1 MKKIIFK
8 SLRLQNFKGIRDMHL
23 EFSDSTRIDG
33 RNGSGK
39 TTIADA
45 VSWVLFGKNA
55 SGDTVFGIKTKANDG
70 QAIPHLE
77 HSVSLTLEIDGEEIE
92 LRRLLQERW
101 QKIHGEDEE
110 ILKGNEI
117 SYFIN
122 KEKVTKSDY
131 NVYIS
136 SLCDIEM
143 FRLLTVP
150 SHFASLPWKDQLD
163 ILNKMVGD
171 IDYSV
176 LEQKHKKIIGFLQD
190 RSVDVYIAHIKYMK
204 KKYRTELEEIP
215 VKISTYNDTLPDET
229 ECVDNDL
236 EDVQKEYDQCVRDIE
251 SCKLGSSS
259 AASAEI
265 EKIEREM
272 DAIRQKARLAVR
284 DIIEKQEAQIHD
296 AQSTL
301 STLEGN
307 LIALGAKRNA
317 LSLTSDRCTEEIREL
332 DGRLRKVKEEG
343 TMVYNSVYVA
353 DETLFECPT
362 CGQLLPEDKI
372 KETSDKARKAFN
384 ERKAQKQSELLD
396 EMKKIQAALK
406 EAEELKAES
415 IGEYRLTSEAEQ
427 RIAQEIQSQ
436 KKVVEELRSQSQPT
450 VDSEIANNSKYSE
463 LLQKVEKLRTPTE
476 DNSDL
481 LNTLEEKRSSL
492 EKKLAVK
499 LAERTKADYRKKIL
513 AKIAELQETRLKVA
527 ASLTTCEKQEDAIAK
542 YLADRDRLIESRIN
556 SLFKYAKFR
565 LWKATIDG
573 TKEQYCV
580 VTYNGVE
587 YQDLNKAM
595 KITIGIDIINA
606 LANYYSISAPIIID
620 NAESCNNLPETVGQK
635 IALYVT
641 NDDKLI
647 IR

>member
-1 MKKIIFK
+1 MKRIIFK
-8 SLRLQNFKGIRDMHL
+8 SLRIQNFKGIRDMHL
-23 EFSDSTRIDG
+23 EFAESTRIDG
-33 RNGSGK
+33 KNGSGK

-45 VSWVLFGKNA
+45 ISWVLFGKNA
-55 SGDTVFGIKTKANDG
+55 SGDTVFGIKTKADDG

-77 HSVSLTLEIDGEEIE
+77 HSVSLTIEIDGEEIE

-101 QKIHGEDEE
+101 QKIHGEEEE

-136 SLCDIEM
+136 SLCDIDM

-150 SHFASLPWKDQLD
+150 SHFASLPWKEQLN

-171 IDYSV
+171 IDFSV
-176 LEQKHKKIIGFLQD
+176 LEEKHKKIIDFLRD
-190 RSVDVYIAHIKYMK
+190 RSVDGYISHIKYMK
-204 KKYRTELEEIP
+204 KKFRAELEEIP
-215 VKISTYNDTLPDET
+215 VKISTYNDALPAET
-229 ECVDNDL
+229 VTAGNDL
-236 EDVQKEYDQCVRDIE
+236 ENVQKEYDQCVRDIE
-251 SCKLGSSS
+251 ACKLGSSS

-265 EKIEREM
+265 DKMEREM
-272 DAIRQKARLAVR
+272 DAIRQKTRLAVR
-284 DIIEKQEAQIHD
+284 DMVEKQEAQIHD
-296 AQSTL
+296 AQSVL
-301 STLEGN
+301 SSLESN
-307 LIALGAKRNA
+307 LAALAAKRNA
-317 LSLTSDRCTEEIREL
+317 LSLTTDRCNEEIRTL
-332 DGRLRKVKEEG
+332 SSRLSNIKEEG
-343 TMVYNSVYVA
+343 TMVYNSVYITE
-353 DETLFECPT
+353 ETLFECPT
-362 CGQLLPEDKI
+362 CGQILPEEKI
-372 KETSDKARKAFN
+372 KETVDRARKAFN
-384 ERKAQKQSELLD
+384 EKKAQKQSELLA
-396 EMKKIQAALK
+396 EMRKIQTAMK

-415 IGEYRLTSEAEQ
+415 IGEYLLASEAEQ
-427 RIAQEIQSQ
+427 RIAQEIPNQ
-436 KKVVEELRSQSQPT
+436 KKAVAELRSQSQPS
-450 VDSEIANNSKYSE
+450 VDSELASNGRYAE

-492 EKKLAVK
+492 ERNLAVK
-499 LAERTKADYRKKIL
+499 LAERTQSEYRKEIL

-527 ASLTTCEKQEDAIAK
+527 ANLTACEKQEDAVAK

-556 SLFKYAKFR
+556 SLFRYAKFR

-587 YQDLNKAM
+587 YQDLNNAM

-620 NAESCNNLPETVGQK
+620 NAESCNTLPDTVGQK

>member
-1 MKKIIFK
+1 MKRIIFK
-8 SLRLQNFKGIRDMHL
+8 SLRIQNFKGIRDMHL
-23 EFSDSTRIDG
+23 EFADSTRIDG

-45 VSWVLFGKNA
+45 ISWVLFGKNA
-55 SGDTVFGIKTKANDG
+55 SGDTVFGIKTKADDG

-77 HSVSLTLEIDGEEIE
+77 HSVSLTIEIDGEEIE

-101 QKIHGEDEE
+101 QKIHGEEEE

-136 SLCDIEM
+136 SLCDIDM

-150 SHFASLPWKDQLD
+150 SHFASLPWKEQLN

-171 IDYSV
+171 IDFSV
-176 LEQKHKKIIGFLQD
+176 LEEKHKKIIDFLRD
-190 RSVDVYIAHIKYMK
+190 RSVDGYISHIKYMK
-204 KKYRTELEEIP
+204 KKFRAELEEIP
-215 VKISTYNDTLPDET
+215 VKISTYNDALPAET
-229 ECVDNDL
+229 VTAGNDL
-236 EDVQKEYDQCVRDIE
+236 ENVQKEYDQCVRDIE
-251 SCKLGSSS
+251 ACKLGSSS

-265 EKIEREM
+265 DKMEREM
-272 DAIRQKARLAVR
+272 DAIRQKTRLAVR
-284 DIIEKQEAQIHD
+284 DMIEKQEAQIHD
-296 AQSTL
+296 AQSVL
-301 STLEGN
+301 SSLESN
-307 LIALGAKRNA
+307 LAALAAKRNA
-317 LSLTSDRCTEEIREL
+317 LSLTTDRCNEEIRTL
-332 DGRLRKVKEEG
+332 SSRLSNIKEEG
-343 TMVYNSVYVA
+343 TMVYNSVYITE
-353 DETLFECPT
+353 ETLFECPT
-362 CGQLLPEDKI
+362 CGQILPEEKI
-372 KETSDKARKAFN
+372 KETVDRARKAFN
-384 ERKAQKQSELLD
+384 EKKAQKQSELLG
-396 EMKKIQAALK
+396 EMRKIQTAMK

-415 IGEYRLTSEAEQ
+415 IGEYRLASEAEQ
-427 RIAQEIQSQ
+427 RIAQEILNQ
-436 KKVVEELRSQSQPT
+436 KKAVAELRSLSQPS
-450 VDSEIANNSKYSE
+450 VDSELASNGRYAE

-481 LNTLEEKRSSL
+481 LNTLEEKRNSL
-492 EKKLAVK
+492 ERNLAVK
-499 LAERTKADYRKKIL
+499 LAERTQSEYRKEIL

-527 ASLTTCEKQEDAIAK
+527 ANLTACEKQEDAVAK

-556 SLFKYAKFR
+556 SLFRYAKFR

-587 YQDLNKAM
+587 YQDLNNAM

-620 NAESCNNLPETVGQK
+620 NAESCNTLPDTVGQK